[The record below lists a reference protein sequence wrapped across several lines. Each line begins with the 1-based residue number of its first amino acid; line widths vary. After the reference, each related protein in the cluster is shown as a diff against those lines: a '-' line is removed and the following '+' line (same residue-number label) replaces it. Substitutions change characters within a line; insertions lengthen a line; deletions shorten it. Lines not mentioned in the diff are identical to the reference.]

1 MFDIGSE
8 RFPSVSSAGHIDC
21 WLTQQLVNMTVAQNN
36 ATVTSYLATVNIIL
50 GCYLKQNVQT
60 KDF

>member
-1 MFDIGSE
+1 VLATST
-8 RFPSVSSAGHIDC
+8 AG
-21 WLTQQLVNMTVAQNN
+21 LTQQLVNMTVAQNN